1 MRATSCPLSRPATRR
16 ARSELL
22 WVPSKCSERR
32 QRVGSL
38 RLRSREILYLVSKT
52 LLEREEC
59 VISMKRAL
67 VEGWGQFLSQF
78 SWDWFL
84 TLTFREPVG
93 SFRAHRLF
101 GYFVRD
107 IEKAA
112 GVPIFWFR
120 ADEIGTHLGRFHMH
134 ALMGN
139 VGNLRRMTWVD
150 RWNDLAG
157 YARILPFRADRG
169 AAFYCAK
176 YIAKQSGDWEMSDNL
191 AAFNQYQPV
200 LALEGMAKPKLT
212 LPERQQVGA
221 AVNRQPKK
229 LAAQLP
235 LPTGLSSPLP
245 KPDAVIPKIYRAEVT
260 RGRGRFRNFFP
271 TNE

>member
-1 MRATSCPLSRPATRR
+1 MLRA
-16 ARSELL
+16 
-22 WVPSKCSERR
+22 
-32 QRVGSL
+32 
-38 RLRSREILYLVSKT
+38 EIKSGVFKTEIRIVLYLVSKT

-107 IEKAA
+107 IQKAA

-134 ALMGN
+134 ALIGN

-157 YARILPFRADRG
+157 YARILPFNAERG

-200 LALEGMAKPKLT
+200 LALEGMTKPKLP
-212 LPERQQVGA
+212 LPATKQDRVLMDHQRKESA
-221 AVNRQPKK
+221 K
-229 LAAQLP
+229 QLP

-245 KPDAVIPKIYRAEVT
+245 KPDALIQKTYRSEVT

-271 TNE
+271 TDE